1 MAMFEHDEKLTIQ
14 FQSALNEYEM
24 IKEKAN
30 ENDFPIRNTNVEDEL
45 NLISPLEE
53 TKS

>member
-1 MAMFEHDEKLTIQ
+1 MM
-14 FQSALNEYEM
+14 
-24 IKEKAN
+24 KEKAN

-45 NLISPLEE
+45 SLIFPLEE